1 MQRVTVEELARDP
14 VGRYVAG
21 ETFAH
26 FCAEPELWGFV
37 VWGRPDERHAL
48 ELGRS
53 LVVELGAPA
62 IPHVSMID
70 ASRLGG
76 GDPAAFEAAERY
88 LVRYGEL
95 LTHWVTKQA
104 LLRPPGM
111 GGAIVSGAFDVLPRP
126 YPVAVFDD
134 AAEAFAW
141 LLPEREPRALAAM
154 LDALYD
160 EVAGAG
166 QVVAAVRDWLD
177 RHLLGAEIAHAARAL
192 GMSERTLQRKLGGSG
207 TTFKDQVADA
217 RIRAAKTRLRETDAP
232 LTEIAYDVGCASLQH
247 FSRMFRK
254 RVGQSPSAYRARG
267 AITGPDPGK

>member
-1 MQRVTVEELARDP
+1 
-14 VGRYVAG
+14 
-21 ETFAH
+21 
-26 FCAEPELWGFV
+26 
-37 VWGRPDERHAL
+37 
-48 ELGRS
+48 
-53 LVVELGAPA
+53 
-62 IPHVSMID
+62 
-70 ASRLGG
+70 
-76 GDPAAFEAAERY
+76 
-88 LVRYGEL
+88 
-95 LTHWVTKQA
+95 
-104 LLRPPGM
+104 
-111 GGAIVSGAFDVLPRP
+111 
-126 YPVAVFDD
+126 
-134 AAEAFAW
+134 
-141 LLPEREPRALAAM
+141 M